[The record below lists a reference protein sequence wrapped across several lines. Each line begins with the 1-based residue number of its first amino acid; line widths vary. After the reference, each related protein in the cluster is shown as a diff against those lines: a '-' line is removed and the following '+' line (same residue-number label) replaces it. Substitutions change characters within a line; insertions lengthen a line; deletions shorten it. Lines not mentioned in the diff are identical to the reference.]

1 MGTGPGTEERAAL
14 HTVKNL
20 SGYELH
26 ATDGGIG
33 HVGDLLIDERAWS
46 VRWMLVDTGGW
57 LSGREVLIPP
67 AAIAAID
74 DRKRCV
80 DVRLTREQVQGSPD
94 IALDRPV
101 SRQHEETLGAHY
113 GVPVP
118 LTAAS
123 GWGIAGPEVLI
134 GDPSAAEALGPDGEP
149 EGDPHLRSAR
159 EIIGYHV
166 QATDHG
172 IGHVEDLVVDDGAWA
187 VRYVV
192 VDTSNW
198 LGGRKVLISP
208 DWLERGGPEGLRR
221 RDPRPGRGEPG
232 VGPAAP
238 APPGVRGRPARALR
252 TGPLLGPGGTPRPG
266 RILGRPGRARDATV
280 GG

>member
-80 DVRLTREQVQGSPD
+80 DVRLTREQVEGSPD

-208 DWLERGGPEGLRR
+208 DWLERASWEDQKVFVAATRAQVEASPEW
-221 RDPRPGRGEPG
+221 DPRHPPHREYEGGLHEHYGR
-232 VGPAAP
+232 AP
-238 APPGVRGRPARALR
+238 YWDRDAPPG
-252 TGPLLGPGGTPRPG
+252 PGGS
-266 RILGRPGRARDATV
+266 
-280 GG
+280 